1 MNIII
6 KKQKLENPGIDPGA
20 SRMQIESSTTWANPP
35 CALILFTNLFIISS
49 WVAIS
54 NEYNYKETG
63 IGEFGIDPGDSRIQI
78 ERSTTWAN
86 PLVHCFYWPIFSLFP
101 RELQLAMN
109 IIRKKGK
116 LENPGIDPGASGI
129 QIERSTT
136 LTNPRFALN
145 LFTNIF
151 VISSWVAIS
160 NEYIYKETN
169 ITLVY
174 WFYWPIFSLFPRAL
188 HLKMN
193 IIIKKQKL
201 ENPGIDPGASRMQ
214 IERCT
219 IWANP
224 PCALILFTN
233 LFLISSCVAIRNE
246 YNYKETEIGESG
258 YRSRF
263 LSNANRG
270 LYHLS

>member
-1 MNIII
+1 MTPEYKSSALQVELITLVYWFYWPIIYLFPRALQLEMNIII

-20 SRMQIESSTTWANPP
+20 SRMQIERSTTWANPP

-109 IIRKKGK
+109 IIIKKKK
-116 LENPGIDPGASGI
+116 LENPGIDPGASRI

-136 LTNPRFALN
+136 LTNPRLH
-145 LFTNIF
+145 
-151 VISSWVAIS
+151 W
-160 NEYIYKETN
+160 IYS
-169 ITLVY
+169 
-174 WFYWPIFSLFPRAL
+174 PIPV
-188 HLKMN
+188 
-193 IIIKKQKL
+193 
-201 ENPGIDPGASRMQ
+201 
-214 IERCT
+214 
-219 IWANP
+219 
-224 PCALILFTN
+224 
-233 LFLISSCVAIRNE
+233 SCNC
-246 YNYKETEIGESG
+246 
-258 YRSRF
+258 
-263 LSNANRG
+263 NAY
-270 LYHLS
+270 L

>member
-1 MNIII
+1 MLRGFKSSALPLKLIPVLHWIYSPIFSLYPRELQLAMNIII
-6 KKQKLENPGIDPGA
+6 KKKKLENPGIDPGA
-20 SRMQIESSTTWANPP
+20 SR
-35 CALILFTNLFIISS
+35 
-49 WVAIS
+49 
-54 NEYNYKETG
+54 
-63 IGEFGIDPGDSRIQI
+63 
-78 ERSTTWAN
+78 
-86 PLVHCFYWPIFSLFP
+86 
-101 RELQLAMN
+101 
-109 IIRKKGK
+109 
-116 LENPGIDPGASGI
+116 I

-174 WFYWPIFSLFPRAL
+174 WFYWPIFSLFPRELQFA
-188 HLKMN
+188 MN

-201 ENPGIDPGASRMQ
+201 ANPGIDPGDSRIQ
-214 IERCT
+214 IERST
-219 IWANP
+219 SWANH
-224 PCALILFTN
+224 PCVLILLTN
-233 LFLISSCVAIRNE
+233 HLLISSCVAIRNE

-258 YRSRF
+258 YRSRC
-263 LSNANRG
+263 LSNANRA

>member
-6 KKQKLENPGIDPGA
+6 KKKKLENPGIDPGA
-20 SRMQIESSTTWANPP
+20 SR
-35 CALILFTNLFIISS
+35 
-49 WVAIS
+49 
-54 NEYNYKETG
+54 
-63 IGEFGIDPGDSRIQI
+63 
-78 ERSTTWAN
+78 
-86 PLVHCFYWPIFSLFP
+86 
-101 RELQLAMN
+101 
-109 IIRKKGK
+109 
-116 LENPGIDPGASGI
+116 I

-214 IERCT
+214 IERST
-219 IWANP
+219 IWANPLVHWFYSPIFSLFPRALQLEMNIIIKKQKLENPGIDPGASRMQIERSTTWANP

-233 LFLISSCVAIRNE
+233 LFIISSWVAISNN
-246 YNYKETEIGESG
+246 YN
-258 YRSRF
+258 
-263 LSNANRG
+263 
-270 LYHLS
+270 

>member
-6 KKQKLENPGIDPGA
+6 KKKKLENPGIDPGA
-20 SRMQIESSTTWANPP
+20 SR
-35 CALILFTNLFIISS
+35 
-49 WVAIS
+49 
-54 NEYNYKETG
+54 
-63 IGEFGIDPGDSRIQI
+63 
-78 ERSTTWAN
+78 
-86 PLVHCFYWPIFSLFP
+86 
-101 RELQLAMN
+101 
-109 IIRKKGK
+109 
-116 LENPGIDPGASGI
+116 I

-136 LTNPRFALN
+136 LNNPRFALN

-214 IERCT
+214 IERST

-233 LFLISSCVAIRNE
+233 LFPYFPRALQLEMNIIIKKQKFENPGIDTGASRMQIERSTTWANPPLCIDSIHQSFHYILVSCN
-246 YNYKETEIGESG
+246 
-258 YRSRF
+258 
-263 LSNANRG
+263 
-270 LYHLS
+270 

>member
-1 MNIII
+1 MLRGF
-6 KKQKLENPGIDPGA
+6 KWSALLLKLIPVLHWIY
-20 SRMQIESSTTWANPP
+20 S
-35 CALILFTNLFIISS
+35 
-49 WVAIS
+49 
-54 NEYNYKETG
+54 
-63 IGEFGIDPGDSRIQI
+63 
-78 ERSTTWAN
+78 
-86 PLVHCFYWPIFSLFP
+86 PIFSLYP

-109 IIRKKGK
+109 IIIKKKK
-116 LENPGIDPGASGI
+116 LEKPGIDPGASRI

-174 WFYWPIFSLFPRAL
+174 WFLLTNIFLISSWVAICNEYNYKEIEIGESGYRS
-188 HLKMN
+188 
-193 IIIKKQKL
+193 
-201 ENPGIDPGASRMQ
+201 GDSRIQ
-214 IERCT
+214 FERST
-219 IWANP
+219 SWANH
-224 PCALILFTN
+224 PCVLILLTN
-233 LFLISSCVAIRNE
+233 HLLISSCVAIRNE

-258 YRSRF
+258 YRSRC
-263 LSNANRG
+263 LSNANRA